1 MIIKKNGIMRASW
14 TDKDVS
20 AIINA
25 VSCKLHKYTDE
36 LENGTFLQDRVTIK
50 ELSEYGKIVI
60 H

>member
-1 MIIKKNGIMRASW
+1 MRASC

-20 AIINA
+20 SIINV

-36 LENGTFLQDRVTIK
+36 LEKETFLLDRVTIK
-50 ELSEYGKIVI
+50 KLSEYGKIVVI